1 MKLLRFAA
9 IFFYGGFA
17 FSLGMLPIQHAH
29 ATAHAVV
36 VPSTW
41 TNSIQVQG
49 ELAGTE
55 FDDWTAAGIPI
66 ATTDALDNPGA
77 SLIDIN
83 TVQIANDANFVYLRV
98 TYYTT
103 DSSGTFL
110 AFDTDQDAATGFDVL
125 ALGPAAGL
133 GSDLGYSNDF
143 AFEQEPAPDFN
154 TGDPLTGGPLGN
166 GGALIFPF
174 FNIDGVEKEY
184 AIPLDTMFS
193 NPAEAAFPG
202 TTFDLMVYTDE
213 GLGDVTDVLTYTL
226 ATNPGQSGDFDSDL
240 DVDGADFLEW
250 QRNFGGTL
258 GASDL
263 VDWETNYGTPAP
275 LSALSSSSSVPEPS
289 SLVLACFAMAGL
301 GLRRRNAV

>member
-1 MKLLRFAA
+1 MKFIRFTTILFFGA
-9 IFFYGGFA
+9 IA
-17 FSLGMLPIQHAH
+17 FSLAMLQTQHAH

-36 VPSTW
+36 VPGTW
-41 TNSIQVQG
+41 TTSIQVQG

-55 FDDWTAAGIPI
+55 FDDWAAAGIPI
-66 ATTDALDNPGA
+66 ATTDVLDNPGF
-77 SLIDIN
+77 IDIN

-98 TYYTT
+98 TYY
-103 DSSGTFL
+103 DMNSSGTFL
-110 AFDTDQDAATGFDVL
+110 AFDTDQDAATGFDVF

-143 AFEQEPAPDFN
+143 AFEQEPAPVFN

-174 FNIDGVEKEY
+174 FNIEGVEKEY
-184 AIPLDTMFS
+184 AIPLDSMFS
-193 NPAEAAFPG
+193 NPAEAVFPG
-202 TTFDLMVYTDE
+202 TTFDLMVYADE

-226 ATNPGQSGDFDSDL
+226 ATNPGQAGDFDADL
-240 DVDGADFLEW
+240 DVDGSDFLEW

-263 VDWETNYGTPAP
+263 ADWEANFGTPAP
-275 LSALSSSSSVPEPS
+275 LSGLATSAVPEPS
-289 SLVLACFAMAGL
+289 SLVLSCLALAGL
-301 GLRRRNAV
+301 GLRRRKAL